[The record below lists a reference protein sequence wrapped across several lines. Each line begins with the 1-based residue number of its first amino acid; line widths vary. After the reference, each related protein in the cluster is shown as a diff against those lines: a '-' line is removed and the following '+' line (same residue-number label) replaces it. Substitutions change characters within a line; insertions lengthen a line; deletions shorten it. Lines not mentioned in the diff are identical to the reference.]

1 MDRIDLMYFSFQF
14 LLTLKIISVIFIY
27 LFIDIHFQKARK
39 ILSNR
44 IDKSFS
50 IIINN

>member
-1 MDRIDLMYFSFQF
+1 MNRIDLMYFSFQF

-27 LFIDIHFQKARK
+27 LFIDIRFQKARK

-44 IDKSFS
+44 INKSFS
-50 IIINN
+50 IIIKN